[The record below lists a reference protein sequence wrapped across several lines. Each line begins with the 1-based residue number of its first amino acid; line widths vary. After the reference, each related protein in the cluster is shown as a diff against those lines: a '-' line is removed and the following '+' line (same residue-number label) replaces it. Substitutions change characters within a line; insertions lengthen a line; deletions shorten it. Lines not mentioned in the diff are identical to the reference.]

1 MSFFSTS
8 IQHCVLLYAHY
19 IPWRSQ
25 PIQSGEKRYKVS
37 NWKRSSKAGSHLK
50 QDYPGRKADGIYRKL
65 LDSQR
70 SLSKV
75 AEYKLNTQKSVGF
88 YTLATIIINWSLK
101 TIYHSIN
108 TFTALKKYFN
118 IITISK
124 SNKPSNKQY

>member
-88 YTLATIIINWSLK
+88 YTLATIIIN
-101 TIYHSIN
+101 
-108 TFTALKKYFN
+108 
-118 IITISK
+118 
-124 SNKPSNKQY
+124 